1 MTLHTKTT
9 MPKSL
14 NQVSDIFI
22 FFFKLDY
29 LKLWIFYKS
38 DLHNTHFYCR
48 NIYRTYSMDHFQIK
62 KNDNIFQIIDQ
73 KKCLRVPLPSL
84 LEGLLKIILKGL
96 YTYLKVTLYLQ
107 SVMSDSQWYKNQICQ
122 DEWIRYPSFLFDTDH
137 CQVMWRNSLEF
148 NTSQARKPTISS
160 TLLIRYCFKLYR
172 CESGF
177 LNGLSL

>member
-1 MTLHTKTT
+1 MTLHAKTT

-22 FFFKLDY
+22 FFLNLIILNCGFSTKVTCTIRISTAGTYIELIDGSLSNLEKRQY
-29 LKLWIFYKS
+29 LSNYWS
-38 DLHNTHFYCR
+38 E
-48 NIYRTYSMDHFQIK
+48 
-62 KNDNIFQIIDQ
+62 
-73 KKCLRVPLPSL
+73 KCLRVPLPSL